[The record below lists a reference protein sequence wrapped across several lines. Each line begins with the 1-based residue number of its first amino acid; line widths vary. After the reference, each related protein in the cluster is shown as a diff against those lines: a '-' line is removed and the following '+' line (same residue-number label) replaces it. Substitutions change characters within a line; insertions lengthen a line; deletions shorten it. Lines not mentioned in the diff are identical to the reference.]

1 MIFRAFLSFH
11 FREGQPFLGDLLR
24 RDDDR
29 LFQARMDT
37 ADHDKRRSTRSLA
50 NLKRSGNS
58 AAASSYDSNAIDHR
72 EAWDFSIPQSVK
84 ILANE
89 PAKHRVKVEMK
100 TPGRMLGSVWFL
112 DTDALE

>member
-1 MIFRAFLSFH
+1 MISAGAPGH
-11 FREGQPFLGDLLR
+11 WQ
-24 RDDDR
+24 
-29 LFQARMDT
+29 
-37 ADHDKRRSTRSLA
+37 

-58 AAASSYDSNAIDHR
+58 AAASSYESNAIDHR

>member
-1 MIFRAFLSFH
+1 MRLLVMTLIFAVICGGAADAEIQKGSTVEVKAHSIWF
-11 FREGQPFLGDLLR
+11 PDLAK
-24 RDDDR
+24 
-29 LFQARMDT
+29 F
-37 ADHDKRRSTRSLA
+37 DHWQ

-58 AAASSYDSNAIDHR
+58 AAASSYVGNAVAHR

-84 ILANE
+84 ILAYE

-112 DTDALE
+112 ETDAIE